1 MVKKFSNDMTTKTDN
16 VIIKLGE
23 NEIQLGVSATALY
36 RFGARGGDISRLH
49 NRSQSYATC
58 IDLLWAL
65 LPDNVRAD
73 LSGPEALTQFIP
85 PSDASSLSK
94 VVACGLT
101 LMRL

>member
-1 MVKKFSNDMTTKTDN
+1 MVKKSSNNMTKPADN
-16 VIIKLGE
+16 VIIRLGE
-23 NEIQLGVSATALY
+23 NEIKLDVSAAALY

-58 IDLLWAL
+58 IDLLWVL
-65 LPDNVRAD
+65 LPDAVRDD
-73 LSGPEALTQFIP
+73 LSGPEALTTFIT
-85 PSDASSLSK
+85 PSDTTALGK